1 MSVDIRRGQICASGP
16 TVVCVQRRSSPR
28 HGGSGRV
35 PGTQRSHRSPRIRGH
50 ADRALEWL
58 IRAAVGPVKLK
69 PLHNAHFAYHRP
81 ADTVLSDNAAGA
93 SRAVRHLAD
102 HGHRH
107 IAYLGDWLEI
117 ATARQR
123 FQGYREVLRRGPAA
137 SPAPRGPRPP
147 AADSAAAAVSA
158 LFRADDAPAALFTS
172 QNLVTIGALRALQ
185 ELRLRCRPMSSPTAA
200 RRSGHETCRRA
211 VRIGEGIV
219 TFVLHRGD
227 VVDTK

>member
-1 MSVDIRRGQICASGP
+1 
-16 TVVCVQRRSSPR
+16 
-28 HGGSGRV
+28 
-35 PGTQRSHRSPRIRGH
+35 
-50 ADRALEWL
+50 
-58 IRAAVGPVKLK
+58 
-69 PLHNAHFAYHRP
+69 
-81 ADTVLSDNAAGA
+81 VLSDDAAGA

-107 IAYLGDWLEI
+107 IAYLGDWFEI

-123 FQGYREVLRRGPAA
+123 FQGYREACFDVGLR
-137 SPAPRGPRPP
+137 PRPHHEVHNLRS
-147 AADSAAAAVSA
+147 ADSAAAAVSA
-158 LFRADDAPAALFTS
+158 LFRADDGPTAVFTS
-172 QNLVTIGALRALQ
+172 QNLVTIGGLRALQ